1 MLGLGLGLKLA
12 WEMGSPNPDGA
23 FPRVV
28 HIRVYTSIDNKAW
41 RTKPQ
46 IAIRMVLFRSPIAR
60 GQEHMRINGR
70 LSFTSKVFL

>member
-28 HIRVYTSIDNKAW
+28 HIRVYTSNSA
-41 RTKPQ
+41 PCFAAFQVQQ
-46 IAIRMVLFRSPIAR
+46 IRFNL
-60 GQEHMRINGR
+60 GQRLTTPETQPCLTYRIIP
-70 LSFTSKVFL
+70 SSQHAT

>member
-28 HIRVYTSIDNKAW
+28 HIRVYTSK
-41 RTKPQ
+41 
-46 IAIRMVLFRSPIAR
+46 VL
-60 GQEHMRINGR
+60 
-70 LSFTSKVFL
+70 